1 MERDEQITVYLSW
14 ALILGVLIISYFI
27 IKDFLIAII
36 SAFILA
42 YLLKPVHDRL
52 EKKVGKIPAALISV
66 LSVLIIILSIIG
78 FIIGSLI
85 SEISTLLSG
94 NFIQL
99 FFDKLQDLPFEAV
112 LINNLSEIIKEAG
125 KFALNLVTSSA
136 INLPGKVLAIFVTF
150 FTAYYI
156 LIDWETLK
164 NKSLNLLPFQNR
176 QQILT
181 QIQQVIDDIIT
192 GTFLI
197 ALIETVVAIIGF
209 SILGIKFA
217 VLLGFIIGLF
227 AFIPALGPLL
237 IWVPLAIITFTRGQ
251 IGTTIGIIILGLILS
266 AYIDSILRIK
276 LVGKK
281 SKIHPV
287 IVLIGLFGG
296 ISLFGAIGLILGPL
310 ILSISVTIIENIPK
324 LKLKK

>member
-66 LSVLIIILSIIG
+66 LSVFIIILLS
-78 FIIGSLI
+78 

-217 VLLGFIIGLF
+217 VLLGFIIGLL